1 MKNKIYIFVIVLICL
16 LVVAI
21 VCILGK
27 KGTKNNTKLSLS
39 ENSVVCI
46 KINEETEGGYV
57 YYKTTDA
64 SLIKE
69 IIAALQEIKIGQKVD
84 YSFSDSAKTYILEL
98 KDGTNET
105 YCFQNG
111 YYNKDGVNYKV
122 EGYKKLQSIKV
133 PEDIK

>member
-1 MKNKIYIFVIVLICL
+1 MKNKIYIFAIVLICL
-16 LVVAI
+16 LALAI
-21 VCILGK
+21 VYIQEK
-27 KGTKNNTKLSLS
+27 KDTKNNTKLSLS

-69 IIAALQEIKIGQKVD
+69 IVAALQDIEIGEKVD
-84 YSFSDSAKTYILEL
+84 YSFSDNSKTYILEL
-98 KDGTNET
+98 KDGTSES
-105 YCFQNG
+105 YSFQNG